1 MITKTIRSALNA
13 LSKAFNIIISILA
26 LTFAFLGI
34 CAIIIGLF
42 ILEIFSKDNLKK
54 CKRMFKLDKT
64 Y

>member
-1 MITKTIRSALNA
+1 MITKTIRFALNA

-54 CKRMFKLDKT
+54 M
-64 Y
+64 